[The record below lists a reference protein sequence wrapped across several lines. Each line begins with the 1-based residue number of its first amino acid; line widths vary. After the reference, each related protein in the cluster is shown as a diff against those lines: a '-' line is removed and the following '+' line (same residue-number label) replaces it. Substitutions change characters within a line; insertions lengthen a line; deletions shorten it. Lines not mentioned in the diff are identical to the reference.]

1 MKNNAM
7 ANFIKVKK
15 ARRKDMASLSFEDKL
30 RVVIKLQERAVSF
43 HPELKMD
50 GYPWKL
56 EL

>member
-1 MKNNAM
+1 M